1 MIYLL
6 SKIFIKNRADYKNPD
21 VRRAYGVLCS
31 VMGILLNVLLF
42 AVKLFIGIISGAVSI
57 IADSYNNLSDAGSSL
72 ISLFGFK
79 FAQKKASDS
88 RPFGMGRF
96 EYISAL
102 VISNIIIVVGILTC
116 KDSITNIINGV
127 SPDLTAYSDVT
138 ALVII
143 ALTVLVKVYMIIYNV
158 YYGKKIKSNTMKAVG
173 TDSLSDV
180 IATSLVLICAII
192 YKFTGLNLDGYCG
205 AVVSLFIVFAGI
217 TSFKDT
223 VGDLVGKKPDKE
235 LVNQIYSIVL
245 AHKEIVGVHDLVVHD
260 YGPGRFMISLHAE
273 VSGDQDIYHLHDVID
288 GAMTELDKKL
298 GCVSIIH
305 LDPICTSDE
314 KVTEA
319 RIAVSKIVKEVD
331 ERITVHDF
339 RMVQGPAYTKYIF
352 DAVIPHDLKM
362 NDEAVKYRL
371 ENLISE
377 NFVNTSAV
385 IKIEKSYI

>member
-6 SKIFIKNRADYKNPD
+6 SKIFIKNRTDYKNSE
-21 VRRAYGVLCS
+21 VRRSYGVLCS
-31 VMGILLNVLLF
+31 VVGIILNVLLF
-42 AVKLFIGIISGAVSI
+42 AVKLFIGIVTGAVSI
-57 IADSYNNLSDAGSSL
+57 MADSYNNLSDAGSSL
-72 ISLFGFK
+72 LSLFGFK
-79 FAQKKASDS
+79 FAQKKASDL

-102 VISNIIIVVGILTC
+102 VISNIIITVGILTL
-116 KDSITNIINGV
+116 KESISNIV
-127 SPDLTAYSDVT
+127 DKVQPDLTAYSNVT

-143 ALTVLVKVYMIIYNV
+143 GVTILVKVYMIVYNV
-158 YYGKKIKSNTMKAVG
+158 YYGKKINSGTMKAVG

-180 IATSLVLICAII
+180 IATTLVLICAIV
-192 YKFTGLNLDGYCG
+192 YKYSGLNLDGYCG
-205 AVVSLFIVFAGI
+205 AIVSLFIIFAGVS
-217 TSFKDT
+217 SFKDT
-223 VGDLVGKKPDKE
+223 VGDLVGRKPDKE

-245 AHKEIVGVHDLVVHD
+245 SRSEILGVHDLVVHD

-288 GAMTELDKKL
+288 SAMTELDTKL

-319 RIAVSKIVKEVD
+319 RIAVSKLVKEVD

-339 RMVQGPAYTKYIF
+339 RMVQGPVYTKYIF
-352 DAVIPHDLKM
+352 DAVIPHDLKI
-362 NDEAVKYRL
+362 NDTAVKTKL
-371 ENLISE
+371 EKLISE
-377 NFVNTSAV
+377 SFTNTSAV
-385 IKIEKSYI
+385 IKIEKSFI